1 MSVAIKI
8 FSVVIFLLLLSSC
21 EKRSAEDVLE
31 MRLHENSPLKGN
43 LKFVKRSPGGKLFI
57 FEADPS
63 ILDSLKLS
71 KPYEAST
78 QKWTYNLL
86 SKSHLKSKLSEYENF
101 DYYHGEHEIA
111 MWIRAMTD
119 NEQSFFIIELL

>member
-1 MSVAIKI
+1 MFVAIKI
-8 FSVVIFLLLLSSC
+8 FSAVIFLLLLSSC

-31 MRLHENSPLKGN
+31 MSLHENSPLKGN
-43 LKFVKRSPGGKLFI
+43 LKFVKRSRGGKFFI

-71 KPYEAST
+71 KPEAST

-86 SKSHLKSKLSEYENF
+86 SKYYLKLSEYESY
-101 DYYHGEHEIA
+101 DYYHGDHEIA

-119 NEQSFFIIELL
+119 GEQAFFVIEFL